1 LSLPRCLLADD
12 HPALCAAVASFL
24 DAAGFEVLGPAAD
37 GRRALELARAETPE
51 LALVDYRMPRLAG
64 SELVRE
70 LRAASP
76 ETRVV
81 VYTADADETTARA
94 AFDAGA
100 CGLVLKEAP
109 LADLVR
115 ALETVHGGRS
125 YLDPAVMK
133 DGAAAAAQRL
143 TTRELEVLTLLA
155 EGLQHEDIGRRLG
168 ISSETVRTHLR
179 KACDRLG
186 AATRTQAVATAVR
199 QGLIG

>member
-1 LSLPRCLLADD
+1 MSDPRCLLADD
-12 HPALCAAVASFL
+12 HPALCAAVHAYL
-24 DAAGFEVLGPAAD
+24 AGAGFDVLGPVAD
-37 GRRALELARAETPE
+37 GRRALELAREETPD
-51 LALVDYRMPRLAG
+51 LALIDYRMPRLAG
-64 SELVRE
+64 AELVRE
-70 LRAASP
+70 LREVSP
-76 ETRVV
+76 ATRIV
-81 VYTADADETTARA
+81 VYTADADEHTARA

-100 CGLVLKEAP
+100 SGLVLKEAP

-115 ALETVHGGRS
+115 ALEAVLGGRS
-125 YLDPAVMK
+125 YLDPAVMQ
-133 DGAAAAAQRL
+133 DGAAARL

-186 AATRTQAVATAVR
+186 AATRTQAVATALR